1 MLKKISWKLIT
12 ICDPKKFTL
21 CGDGVMVKNL
31 IFQRGG
37 EEFKSHTCNLG
48 YLGYLGDLIK

>member
-37 EEFKSHTCNLG
+37 KEFKSHTCNLG